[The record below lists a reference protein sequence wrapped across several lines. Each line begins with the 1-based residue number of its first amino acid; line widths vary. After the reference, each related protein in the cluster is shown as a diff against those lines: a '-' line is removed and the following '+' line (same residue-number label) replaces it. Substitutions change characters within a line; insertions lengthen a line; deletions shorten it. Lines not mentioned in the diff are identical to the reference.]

1 MAADDKVNIL
11 LVDDQAGKLLSY
23 EVILRQLGEN
33 LIKASSGREALEY
46 LLKTEIAV
54 VLVDVCMPD
63 LDGFQLAAMIR
74 EHPRFQKTAMIFIS
88 AIHLSDMDRLRGYEM
103 GAVDYVPVPVIPEVL
118 RAKVKVFAELYRK
131 TRQLE
136 QLNAELEQR
145 VASRTAELE
154 ASTGRLLQSEQRRTL
169 ALAAGNM
176 GAWDWDRVNGDCLW
190 DDGQCRIFGVDSASF
205 AVTPENVRALLHPD
219 DWNHLETAT
228 NRLLENRQALQG
240 EFRVLRPNGEVR
252 WCFGSA
258 APTVDDAGNVVRVSG
273 VTVDIT
279 DRKEAEERQV
289 LLSREVDHR
298 AKNALALVQSIIRL
312 TRAGSVTAYVAA
324 VEGRIQALSRAHTVL
339 AQSRWQGADLGGLV
353 EEELA
358 PFRTGDSSQISLQ
371 GPRVLLQPTPAQTLA
386 LALHELA
393 TNAAKYGA
401 LSCAT
406 GTVKLAWEVKAG
418 TLSIHWT
425 EAGGPTASKPAS
437 QGFGTRLILASVEGQ
452 LGGEAEFDW
461 RPEGLQCTLSVPLS
475 DKLAH
480 PEAAEHAQQN
490 RIQRDMS
497 VDVAIAGDRVM
508 IVEDEPLVAMAMS
521 DLMTE
526 LGLTV
531 VGPFGKVGQAIAA
544 LKENTINAAL
554 LDINLAGELVYP
566 LADMLIA
573 DNVPFVFVTG
583 YDSESI
589 DRRYANVRVLQ
600 KPIKRDMLQ
609 SIFARPPVVASRSG
623 AETAGRRR
631 AVAR

>member
-1 MAADDKVNIL
+1 M
-11 LVDDQAGKLLSY
+11 
-23 EVILRQLGEN
+23 
-33 LIKASSGREALEY
+33 
-46 LLKTEIAV
+46 
-54 VLVDVCMPD
+54 
-63 LDGFQLAAMIR
+63 
-74 EHPRFQKTAMIFIS
+74 
-88 AIHLSDMDRLRGYEM
+88 
-103 GAVDYVPVPVIPEVL
+103 
-118 RAKVKVFAELYRK
+118 
-131 TRQLE
+131 
-136 QLNAELEQR
+136 
-145 VASRTAELE
+145 
-154 ASTGRLLQSEQRRTL
+154 
-169 ALAAGNM
+169 
-176 GAWDWDRVNGDCLW
+176 
-190 DDGQCRIFGVDSASF
+190 
-205 AVTPENVRALLHPD
+205 VR
-219 DWNHLETAT
+219 
-228 NRLLENRQALQG
+228 
-240 EFRVLRPNGEVR
+240 
-252 WCFGSA
+252 S
-258 APTVDDAGNVVRVSG
+258 SG

-312 TRAGSVTAYVAA
+312 TRAGSVAVYVAA

-393 TNAAKYGA
+393 TNATKYGA

-437 QGFGTRLILASVEGQ
+437 KGFGTRLILASIEGQ
-452 LGGEAEFDW
+452 LGGEAKFDW
-461 RPEGLQCTLSVPLS
+461 HPDGLTCILSVPLS

-480 PEAAEHAQQN
+480 PEASEHAHHN
-490 RIQRDMS
+490 RVQRDMS
-497 VDVAIAGDRVM
+497 VDVVLTGDRVM

-521 DLMTE
+521 DLMVE

-544 LKENTINAAL
+544 LKENSINAAL

-566 LADMLIA
+566 LADILLA

-583 YDSESI
+583 YGSESI
-589 DRRYANVRVLQ
+589 DRRYANVSVLQ

-609 SIFARPPVVASRSG
+609 SIFARPPVVATRSG

>member
-1 MAADDKVNIL
+1 MSADDKVNIL

-33 LIKASSGREALEY
+33 LIKASSGREALEH

-74 EHPRFQKTAMIFIS
+74 EHPRFKKTAMIFIS

-118 RAKVKVFAELYRK
+118 RAKVKVFVELYRK
-131 TRQLE
+131 TRELE
-136 QLNAELEQR
+136 KLNIELEQR
-145 VASRTAELE
+145 VASRTSELE
-154 ASTGRLLQSEQRRTL
+154 ASTARLLESEQRRSL

-176 GAWDWDRVNGDCLW
+176 GAWDWDRINGDCLW
-190 DDGQCRIFGVDSASF
+190 DEGQCRIFGVDPATFS
-205 AVTPENVRALLHPD
+205 VTPENIRALVHPD
-219 DWNHLETAT
+219 DWGHLQTAT
-228 NRLLENRQALQG
+228 VKLLENKQAYQG

-258 APTVDDAGNVVRVSG
+258 APSVDDAGNVVRISG

-279 DRKEAEERQV
+279 DRKEAEERQG

-312 TRAGSVTAYVAA
+312 TRAGSVAAYTAA

-353 EEELA
+353 EEEIA
-358 PFRTGDSSQISLQ
+358 PFRTGDASQISLQ

-401 LSCAT
+401 LSSET
-406 GTVKLAWEVKAG
+406 GTVKLSWEVKSG
-418 TLSIHWT
+418 TLVMSWI
-425 EAGGPTASKPAS
+425 EAGGPATSKPAS

-452 LGGEAEFDW
+452 LGGQALFDW
-461 RPEGLQCTLSVPLS
+461 RPEGLKCILSMPLS
-475 DKLAH
+475 DKIAH
-480 PEAAEHAQQN
+480 PETHAPQNRTPRDTAAETE
-490 RIQRDMS
+490 
-497 VDVAIAGDRVM
+497 VAIAGNRVM

-521 DLMTE
+521 DLITE

-544 LKENTINAAL
+544 LKDNSINAAL

-566 LADMLIA
+566 LADRLIA
-573 DNVPFVFVTG
+573 EKVPFVFVTG
-583 YDSESI
+583 YGSESI

-600 KPIKRDMLQ
+600 KPIKRDMVANM
-609 SIFARPPVVASRSG
+609 FAG
-623 AETAGRRR
+623 AATDSAGRRQ
-631 AVAR
+631 AVG

>member
-1 MAADDKVNIL
+1 MSADDKVNIL

-74 EHPRFQKTAMIFIS
+74 EHPRFKKTAMIFIS

-131 TRQLE
+131 TRELE
-136 QLNAELEQR
+136 KLNAELELR
-145 VASRTAELE
+145 VAARTAELQ
-154 ASTGRLLQSEQRRTL
+154 ASTGRLLQSEQRRSL

-190 DDGQCRIFGVDSASF
+190 DDGQCRIFGVDHEAF
-205 AVTPENVRALLHPD
+205 AVTPENVRVLLHPE
-219 DWNHLETAT
+219 DWSHLQAAT
-228 NRLLENRQALQG
+228 NKLLESRQAYQG
-240 EFRVLRPNGEVR
+240 EFRVRRPNGEVR

-258 APTVDDAGNVVRVSG
+258 APTVDEDGNVVRISG

-279 DRKEAEERQV
+279 DRKEAEERQA

-312 TRAGSVTAYVAA
+312 TRAGSVAAYTAA

-353 EEELA
+353 EEEVA
-358 PFRTGDSSQISLQ
+358 PFRTGDTSRISLQ

-401 LSCAT
+401 LSRET
-406 GTVKLAWEVKAG
+406 GTVKLAWEVDAG
-418 TLSIHWT
+418 ALVISWS
-425 EAGGPTASKPAS
+425 EAGGPSASKPAS

-452 LGGEAEFDW
+452 LGGKAQFDW
-461 RPEGLQCTLSVPLS
+461 RPEGLKCILSVPLS

-480 PEAAEHAQQN
+480 PDTAEPSHHN
-490 RIQRDMS
+490 RTQRDAPPDAGVTMP
-497 VDVAIAGDRVM
+497 GDRVM

-521 DLMTE
+521 ELMAE
-526 LGLTV
+526 LGMTV
-531 VGPFGKVGQAIAA
+531 VGPFGRVGQAIEA
-544 LKENTINAAL
+544 LKGNSVSAAL

-566 LADMLIA
+566 LADRLMA

-583 YDSESI
+583 YGTESI

-600 KPIKRDMLQ
+600 KPIKRDALRNM
-609 SIFARPPVVASRSG
+609 FAQPTVDTS
-623 AETAGRRR
+623 ELRR
-631 AVAR
+631 AAG